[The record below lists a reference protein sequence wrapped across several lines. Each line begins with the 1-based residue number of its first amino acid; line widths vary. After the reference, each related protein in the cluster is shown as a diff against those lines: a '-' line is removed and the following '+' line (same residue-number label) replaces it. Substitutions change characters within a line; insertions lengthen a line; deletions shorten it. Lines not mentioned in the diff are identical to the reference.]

1 MIIIFVI
8 ILVTDLAEDDVLTI
22 QPLGLGGAEEE
33 LRPVG
38 VGSSVGHGQDTRAGV
53 LEGEVLVLEL
63 VAVDGLA
70 PGAVARGEVTTLA
83 HEVGDDPVEGGAL
96 EPEALLPGAEGAE
109 VLRGLGHHVSAQLHD
124 DLAHRG
130 TVGGDVEE
138 DPNGG
143 HCAED
148 GLDPSGFGGR

>member
-1 MIIIFVI
+1 MG
-8 ILVTDLAEDDVLTI
+8 ILLKTITQSSTKRPTSRSVTKPHRSRQSD
-22 QPLGLGGAEEE
+22 P
-33 LRPVG
+33 
-38 VGSSVGHGQDTRAGV
+38 SSTATTASSQDTWEEPACT
-53 LEGEVLVLEL
+53 LMI
-63 VAVDGLA
+63 A
-70 PGAVARGEVTTLA
+70 TLA

-148 GLDPSGFGGR
+148 GLDPSAH